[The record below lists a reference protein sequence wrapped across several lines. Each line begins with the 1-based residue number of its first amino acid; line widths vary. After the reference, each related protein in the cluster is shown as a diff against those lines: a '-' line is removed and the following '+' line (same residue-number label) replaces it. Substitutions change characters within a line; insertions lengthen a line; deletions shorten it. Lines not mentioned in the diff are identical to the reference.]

1 MSTYPARLKTSRR
14 LLRLFPWVSGLV
26 LVAGLVAFL
35 IVFYGNTAKQQDVN
49 PAPGFKPTVVK
60 PTAGKSVPVPRESR
74 VVAGRFILTAVQR
87 KHLEQAWP
95 LIGPAIRQGLTH
107 KQWLTGNIAVVPW
120 FGQLGQVPLKVDYSI
135 KNEVEFTV
143 ILAPKVGTK
152 GHPDTFII
160 TLHKFG
166 NKWLVT
172 SWVPFEPPPIKANP
186 VG

>member
-1 MSTYPARLKTSRR
+1 MPDFGLAWACNEVDGLGSPDANSTRDFVVYSESVSTYPARLKTSRR

-87 KHLEQAWP
+87 KHLEQAWSSP
-95 LIGPAIRQGLTH
+95 GSVSSARCR
-107 KQWLTGNIAVVPW
+107 
-120 FGQLGQVPLKVDYSI
+120 
-135 KNEVEFTV
+135 
-143 ILAPKVGTK
+143 
-152 GHPDTFII
+152 
-160 TLHKFG
+160 
-166 NKWLVT
+166 
-172 SWVPFEPPPIKANP
+172 
-186 VG
+186 